1 MNASIRLNATRFGS
15 LLAAGALLLTVW
27 SGPAYG
33 QGASV
38 PAAAALRTAEQT
50 TLISEEYRQFLKD
63 QFGYTLPS
71 APTKGDFVKAL
82 AAVLNLEPSDKP
94 NPFQDIKES
103 SPYYKSALAL
113 YEKGILTQDR
123 LDGDQPLTQSTAVYM
138 AVKAA
143 GLKELAYT
151 YPAEKAARSLA
162 KLLADDEIPQLTP
175 QAAQELAAAADTE
188 LLPAGLHG
196 AFQRNEP
203 APASY
208 AEILLGRVLELQGLY
223 KHELGRV
230 SDPDILRKV
239 RDAWNVQNLIQQP
252 DLQTIVDKALQAD
265 LITGYNV
272 KDDRYTPHFDSA
284 RSLTYG
290 HSEIDHAL
298 QLIGLLRSENIDAR
312 VQLEPKTS
320 AFIYLKEWGEPVQT
334 DDYKVVKSDNGNYI
348 AYAKEY
354 DLSFEF
360 ATAGQKDRFQ
370 EIVLKYAKKNSEDQ
384 SGLIAHSWWQPLY
397 YSRTELPDYKVI
409 ANNKI
414 TKGHYYAQTFS
425 LADKPEAIA
434 EGIRKIS
441 PATKVESYRFWVDEP
456 FYNYLIG
463 EYK

>member
-1 MNASIRLNATRFGS
+1 MHAAIRLNATRFGS
-15 LLAAGALLLTVW
+15 VLAAGTLLLTLW
-27 SGPAYG
+27 SGQTYG

-38 PAAAALRTAEQT
+38 TAAAATLTAEQT
-50 TLISEEYRQFLKD
+50 TLLSEEYRQFLKD

-71 APTKGDFVKAL
+71 SPTKGDFVKAL
-82 AAVLNLEPSDKP
+82 AAVLNLEPSGKP

-123 LDGDQPLTQSTAVYM
+123 LDGDQPLTQSTAVYI

-162 KLLADDEIPQLTP
+162 KLHADDEISRLTP

-188 LLPAGLHG
+188 LLPAGLHE

-203 APASY
+203 ASASY

-230 SDPDILRKV
+230 SDPGILRKV

-252 DLQTIVDKALQAD
+252 DLQNIVDQALQAD

-272 KDDRYTPHFDSA
+272 KDDRYTPRFDSA

-298 QLIGLLRSENIDAR
+298 QLIGLLRSENMDAR

-334 DDYKVVKSDNGNYI
+334 DDYKVVKIDNGNYI

-360 ATAGQKDRFQ
+360 ATAQQKDRFQ

-425 LADKPEAIA
+425 LADKPEVIA

>member
-33 QGASV
+33 QEASV

-50 TLISEEYRQFLKD
+50 TLLSEEYRQFLKD

-71 APTKGDFVKAL
+71 SPTKGDFVKAL

-162 KLLADDEIPQLTP
+162 KLHADDEIPQLTP

-188 LLPAGLHG
+188 LLPAGLHD

-203 APASY
+203 ASVSY

-272 KDDRYTPHFDSA
+272 KDDRYTPHFDRE

-320 AFIYLKEWGEPVQT
+320 AFI
-334 DDYKVVKSDNGNYI
+334 I
-348 AYAKEY
+348 
-354 DLSFEF
+354 
-360 ATAGQKDRFQ
+360 
-370 EIVLKYAKKNSEDQ
+370 
-384 SGLIAHSWWQPLY
+384 
-397 YSRTELPDYKVI
+397 
-409 ANNKI
+409 
-414 TKGHYYAQTFS
+414 
-425 LADKPEAIA
+425 
-434 EGIRKIS
+434 
-441 PATKVESYRFWVDEP
+441 
-456 FYNYLIG
+456 
-463 EYK
+463 